1 MKKFNKIVKN
11 TIPYID
17 KIIEY
22 MLYLLVFFIPTS
34 ISGIN
39 IFSGLLFIIYIIRLF
54 LKQDQTIW
62 KGKFN
67 KLVLFFAL
75 FSLSSVLW
83 ANNHYRA
90 LSFFVSPLLKY
101 VLIYY
106 LIINYINTK
115 NKFNK
120 IFGVYWLSHIISG
133 GYAIYRNFV
142 VGIRRVDGFT
152 HNPNRLGSIM
162 MMFIII
168 NFAILLYTNRKN
180 LKIGVFSIIGIIVG
194 TLALFASSSRGA
206 LLGLIAGLFI
216 VALLKGKKFLI
227 YLLIG
232 LILLS
237 LFMPSYYKNRISKL
251 TDITSNNVYSRL
263 SMYKAGFDMFK
274 EKPILGIGL
283 NNVKTVYDMYD
294 LPEFEHFGDEHRNLH
309 NLYINILVELGAIG
323 FGLLAALIFILA
335 QKAWLNFKIN
345 RNWFTLGVIGLFVG
359 EATHNMFD
367 YTFHASEVF
376 MIVVLFIGLVIMND
390 EIDFKIKEGMIS
402 YEN

>member
-1 MKKFNKIVKN
+1 MAKINKMIKKI
-11 TIPYID
+11 IPYID

-39 IFSGLLFIIYIIRLF
+39 IFSGLLFIIYVIRLV

-67 KLVLFFAL
+67 KLILLFAV
-75 FSLSSVLW
+75 FSLFSVLW
-83 ANNHYRA
+83 ANDRYRA
-90 LSFFVSPLLKY
+90 LSFFISPVLKY

-115 NKFNK
+115 TKFYK
-120 IFGVYWLSHIISG
+120 IFVAYWSSHIISG

-283 NNVKTVYDMYD
+283 NNVRTVYDMYD
-294 LPEFEHFGDEHRNLH
+294 LPEFEHFGNEHRNLH

-323 FGLLAALIFILA
+323 FGILIYLIFVLGK
-335 QKAWLNFKIN
+335 KAWLNYKIN
-345 RNWFTLGVIGLFVG
+345 KNWFTLGIIGLFVG
-359 EATHNMFD
+359 EGTHNLFD

-376 MIVVLFIGLVIMND
+376 MIVLVFIGLLMVNE
-390 EIDFKIKEGMIS
+390 EIDLKIKEGMIS